1 MKLTKTD
8 INDLIESLQAVQR
21 TLSELDLILKS
32 HSSVTY
38 DTDDDRNFICYTL
51 TIRYPDGVSTD
62 GLNEFKYDFLD
73 ASELYKF
80 ASALVIGAKM
90 HCGQEI

>member
-1 MKLTKTD
+1 MKYFQTD
-8 INDLIESLQAVQR
+8 IDDFIKNLQNIQR
-21 TLSELDLILKS
+21 VLSELDLILKA

-38 DTDDDRNFICYTL
+38 DTDDDHNFICYTL
-51 TIRYPDGVSTD
+51 VIRYPDGVSTD

-80 ASALVIGAKM
+80 VSALVFGAKM
-90 HCGQEI
+90 RCGQEI